1 MKIQIQNGIPYVN
14 GELVG
19 WADIVVTI
27 AGVPIT
33 GITGVEYNDEQ
44 QVDQKYGAGRYPVGY
59 SKGRITCTG
68 KITLYHE
75 EVVAI
80 QRQAPSGRLQ
90 DIAPFNI
97 VVSYLPAQ
105 GLPVIDKLRNCLF
118 KKNGRGW
125 SEGDTG
131 KTVDLDIV
139 MSHIDWHN
147 KL

>member
-1 MKIQIQNGIPYVN
+1 MKVQIQNGMPYVN

-44 QVDQKYGAGRYPVGY
+44 QVDPKYGAGRYPVGY
-59 SKGRITCTG
+59 GKGRITCTG

-80 QRQAPSGRLQ
+80 QRQA
-90 DIAPFNI
+90 FNI

-131 KTVDLDIV
+131 KTVDLDLV
-139 MSHIDWHN
+139 MSHIEWHN
-147 KL
+147 K

>member
-44 QVDQKYGAGRYPVGY
+44 QVDPKYGAGRYPVGY
-59 SKGRITCTG
+59 GKGRITCTG

-90 DIAPFNI
+90 DIP
-97 VVSYLPAQ
+97 L
-105 GLPVIDKLRNCLF
+105 
-118 KKNGRGW
+118 
-125 SEGDTG
+125 
-131 KTVDLDIV
+131 
-139 MSHIDWHN
+139 
-147 KL
+147 